1 MWLISVECTSPQRV
15 PYNLLHPI
23 ADTELGLAV
32 PQGSIVQALQSDFG
46 KVQELV
52 EEAVRQLSSRGGA
65 SSVAPL
71 DACGIME
78 VMNESH
84 VSQLLPRCT
93 EGDAVLE
100 RFRQHCLDCK
110 VRHKSGITSL
120 IARRTTSFNNTSSL
134 VQEVTVSATT

>member
-1 MWLISVECTSPQRV
+1 MRLAKAKPKQQR
-15 PYNLLHPI
+15 
-23 ADTELGLAV
+23 LAV
-32 PQGSIVQALQSDFG
+32 AQGSIVQALESDFG

-84 VSQLLPRCT
+84 VSQLLPRCA

-110 VRHKSGITSL
+110 VRQLPIRGIVNPECLEKQKTLNPPS
-120 IARRTTSFNNTSSL
+120 R
-134 VQEVTVSATT
+134 